1 MKQTKK
7 ISRRVFVS
15 KSASAITGI
24 TILPSYLALGKADA
38 LGNLPPSKRINL
50 GCLGIGGRG
59 KKVIPQLCLSLIH
72 I

>member
-50 GCLGIGGRG
+50 GCLGTVSYTHLTLPT
-59 KKVIPQLCLSLIH
+59 KA
-72 I
+72 

>member
-1 MKQTKK
+1 MMKQTKK

-38 LGNLPPSKRINL
+38 LGNFPPSQRINL
-50 GCLGIGGRG
+50 GCIGAGGR
-59 KKVIPQLCLSLIH
+59 
-72 I
+72 